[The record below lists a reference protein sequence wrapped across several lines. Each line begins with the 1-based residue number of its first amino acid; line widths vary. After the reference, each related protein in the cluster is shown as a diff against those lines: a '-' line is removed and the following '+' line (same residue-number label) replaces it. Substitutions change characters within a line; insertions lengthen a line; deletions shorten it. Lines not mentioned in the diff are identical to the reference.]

1 LIVPD
6 CPAGK
11 ETFGTHICA
20 MEKVWKFVG
29 KFERGRKECLA
40 IECIVAVPNLKEAK
54 AIASKKLIG
63 ADVITATGLS
73 RAQIKALDLKEGDV
87 RLMTSPK
94 RP

>member
-1 LIVPD
+1 MCQTARLE
-6 CPAGK
+6 K
-11 ETFGTHICA
+11 RRFGTHICA

-40 IECIVAVPNLKEAK
+40 IECIVAVPDLKEAR

-63 ADVITATGLS
+63 ADVITATELS
-73 RAQIKALDLKEGDV
+73 RAQVKALDLKEGDV

>member
-1 LIVPD
+1 
-6 CPAGK
+6 
-11 ETFGTHICA
+11 
-20 MEKVWKFVG
+20 MEKGWKFVG

-40 IECIVAVPNLKEAK
+40 IECIVAVPDLKEAK

-63 ADVITATGLS
+63 ADEITATELSTELS

>member
-1 LIVPD
+1 MCQTARLE
-6 CPAGK
+6 K
-11 ETFGTHICA
+11 RRFGTHICA

-40 IECIVAVPNLKEAK
+40 IECVVAVPDLKEAK

-87 RLMTSPK
+87 RLI
-94 RP
+94 